1 MNQEHKKTRQ
11 LAGTALFTALV
22 VILQLLGSFIR
33 FGPFSIS
40 LVALPIVVGASV
52 YGIGCGA
59 WLGFVFGAAVLLS
72 GDAAPFL
79 AVNPLGTI
87 VTVLGKGAL
96 CGAAA
101 GGVYALLSGKSGTV
115 GAITAAIV
123 CPVVNTGVFLLGC
136 KVFFMPLLAEWAR
149 NFGFGDNVTRYM
161 ILGLVGGNFLWE
173 LGINVL
179 LCPVILRLIRYGRRE
194 KKT

>member
-1 MNQEHKKTRQ
+1 MNAKRTSTRQ

-40 LVALPIVVGASV
+40 LVALPIVVGAAV
-52 YGIGCGA
+52 YGAGCGV
-59 WLGFVFGAAVLLS
+59 WLGFVFGGAVLLS

-79 AVNPLGTI
+79 AVNPLGAV
-87 VTVLGKGAL
+87 VTVLGKGLL

-101 GGVYALLSGKSGTV
+101 GGVYELLARKNGTA
-115 GAITAAIV
+115 GAVASAIV

-136 KVFFMPLLAEWAR
+136 KAFFMPLLAEWAR
-149 NFGFGDNVTRYM
+149 NFGFGDNVVRYM
-161 ILGLVGGNFLWE
+161 ILGLVGGNFLIE
-173 LGINVL
+173 LGINTL

-194 KKT
+194 KK